1 MKIYLNSFI
10 LRQSKF
16 HTFIYMKLAIIGSRD
31 FYNYEF
37 LKTTLEPY
45 KDKITLVV
53 SGAARGA
60 DKLGE
65 QWANENKIQTLIF
78 PADWD
83 KFGKRA
89 GFIRNEDIIKNAE
102 CVIAFWDGKSKGT
115 KHSISLCE
123 KYNKPVK
130 IITI

>member
-1 MKIYLNSFI
+1 
-10 LRQSKF
+10 
-16 HTFIYMKLAIIGSRD
+16 MKLAIIGSRT
-31 FYNYEF
+31 FNNYE
-37 LKTTLEPY
+37 LLQETLEPY
-45 KDKITLVV
+45 KPKLTLVV

-65 QWANENKIQTLIF
+65 YWARENKIETLIF

-83 KFGKRA
+83 KHGKKA
-89 GFIRNEDIIKNAE
+89 GFIRNEDIIKN
-102 CVIAFWDGKSKGT
+102 CDCCIAFWDGESKGT

-130 IITI
+130 IVYI